1 MLTQIRHLYRY
12 GQIELDC
19 ELEYEPAQPGSEIDP
34 PWPAQAYLIS
44 AKTGGVDVTP
54 LLSDELTAQ
63 IEEDAVWLQS

>member
-1 MLTQIRHLYRY
+1 MITTITHTYEY
-12 GQIELDC
+12 GEIELEC
-19 ELEYEPAQPGSEIDP
+19 ELEFEPAQAATLTDP

-63 IEEDAVWLQS
+63 IEEDAAWLQS

>member
-19 ELEYEPAQPGSEIDP
+19 ELEYEPAQAATLTDP

-63 IEEDAVWLQS
+63 IEEDAAWLQS